1 MKKLNRETISSLP
14 KRPVKIVQFGEGNFL
29 RGFVDWMVD
38 ILNERTDFNGNVQI
52 VQPLPNGMAE
62 PINQQQGLYHVVLE
76 GLEKGEKVQ
85 NSRLITAVEGVLN
98 PYEAYKDFLSL
109 GENPGLRFIV
119 SNTTE
124 AGIVF
129 DSQDARHTSVPKT
142 FPGKLTAL
150 LYHRFR
156 FFKGTPP
163 GELYI
168 LPCEL
173 IDTNGTILLEC
184 VEKYIELWSLGQDFK
199 HWLQNH
205 VYFYNTL
212 VDRIVPGFPRDT
224 INEVQG
230 KLGYEDQLV
239 VKAEPFHLWVIEGAP
254 QIEQELDVKKAGL
267 NVVFTQDLSPYRTRK
282 VRILNGA
289 HTAMVP
295 VGYLKGFTEVRAVA
309 ENEKMAAFLNQI
321 IFEEIIPTLDMPKA
335 ELESYADE
343 VLDRFGNPFIKHRLL
358 DISLNSISKFKVR
371 VLPSILKYMETFKEV
386 PEGLITAFYYLILFY
401 KGEFEENEIPLKD
414 NETYISFF
422 KTVWNQEDEEGFLR
436 NILSNEALWGE
447 NLCDRK
453 LLVEALELKR
463 KQFPLT
469 E

>member
-1 MKKLNRETISSLP
+1 MKKLNRETISSVP

-38 ILNERTDFNGNVQI
+38 ILNEQTDFNGNIQI
-52 VQPLPNGMAE
+52 VQPLPQGME
-62 PINQQQGLYHVVLE
+62 TLINQQQGLYHVVLE
-76 GLEKGEKVQ
+76 GLEKGNKVQ

-109 GENPGLRFIV
+109 AENPDLRFIV

-129 DSQDARHTSVPKT
+129 DAEDVNYASVPKT

-150 LYHRFR
+150 LHHRYQFFR
-156 FFKGTPP
+156 GTPP
-163 GELYI
+163 GKLYI

-173 IDTNGTILLEC
+173 IDTNGTILLKC
-184 VEKYIELWSLGQDFK
+184 IRDYTELWSLGEDFK
-199 HWLQNH
+199 NWLQNE

-224 INEVQG
+224 ITEVQN

-254 QIEQELDVKKAGL
+254 QIEQELDFKQANL

-295 VGYLKGFTEVRAVA
+295 AGYLNGFKEVREVA
-309 ENEKMAAFLNQI
+309 ENETMAAFLYQI
-321 IFEEIIPTLDMPKA
+321 IFQEIIPTLDMPKA
-335 ELESYADE
+335 ELESYAHE
-343 VLDRFGNPFIKHRLL
+343 VLDRFRNPFIKHRLL

-386 PEGLITAFYYLILFY
+386 PEGLITALYYLILFY
-401 KGEFEENEIPLKD
+401 KGEFEGNEIPLKD
-414 NETYISFF
+414 DEKHISFF
-422 KTVWNQEDEEGFLR
+422 KTAWNQENEESFLDK
-436 NILSNEALWGE
+436 ILSNEELWGE
-447 NLCDRK
+447 TLFHRK
-453 LLVEALELKR
+453 LLDALELKR
-463 KQFPLT
+463 KQVPLT